1 MDGMSMEERL
11 WWLLHN
17 VVGHPCMA
25 ILDNLGLKKLAFRVH
40 EMTLP
45 PHYRNRYEKTL
56 PGSFYEE

>member
-17 VVGHPCMA
+17 LIGHPCMA
-25 ILDNLGLKKLAFRVH
+25 ILDNIGLKKLAFRVH

-45 PHYRNRYEKTL
+45 PQFRGRHEL
-56 PGSFYEE
+56 